1 MGDPAERP
9 EPPKWTRRTWIGV
22 GALLTIH
29 GVLLGVLGAVYSPT
43 WNEPGHLA
51 AGYRIWETGR
61 VDLYTVNPPLVKALA
76 TWPLMFFDPKTDW
89 SQLSDARGSR
99 PEFAVGRLFLQN
111 NPETWPWMMTLARWA
126 VIPLSLAGAVAAF
139 RWARE
144 AFGETSG
151 WIALVLWTFDPNILG
166 NGALIAPDLGGSS
179 LGLVAGYLFWRWLNR
194 PTWER
199 VAIAGLGLGLAL
211 LSKSTQLI
219 FGPLWV
225 VIWGFSRWRSGTLR
239 ARWKSEVPQLAVVLI
254 LGVYLLNMGYG
265 FAGTG
270 TRLGDFQFVSKALG
284 GERPPR
290 EVAGNRFQGSWMG
303 ELPVPLPSE
312 FLIGLDLQKKDF
324 EVGRWA
330 FLAGE
335 WKWGGWP
342 WFYLAAIA
350 IKSPLGY
357 GVLLLV
363 GLWVLWQSDSQTRLS
378 GVVVVASLVAVL
390 FFVSME
396 QGFTTCVRYVLP
408 ALPFAIVLLSAVGRW
423 VETGA
428 AVARYTVGA
437 TLAWIVAGS
446 LWCFPYS
453 LSYFNELI
461 GGPQN
466 GYRYLID
473 ANVDWGQD
481 LYFVREWIR
490 QHPEARP
497 VTLRWYGIFDPT
509 FAGINLPATPYPEA
523 SGKNRIEGE
532 SSSSQPASR
541 FQGWHII
548 GVHELQSADQRFA
561 YLRELNPVDRIG
573 YSVMVYH
580 LDKAQAEQAAKTV
593 CVPLQPPKDR

>member
-1 MGDPAERP
+1 MGDPADRLESRA
-9 EPPKWTRRTWIGV
+9 WTRRTWIGV
-22 GALLTIH
+22 GTLLVIH
-29 GVLLGVLGAVYSPT
+29 SVLLAVLGALYSPT

-76 TWPLMFFDPKTDW
+76 TWPMLFFDPQTDW
-89 SQLSDARGSR
+89 SLLSDTPGSR
-99 PEFAVGRLFLQN
+99 PEFAVGRFFLQN
-111 NPETWPWMMTLARWA
+111 NLETWPWMMTLARWA
-126 VIPLSLAGAVAAF
+126 VIPLSLVGAFTAF

-144 AFGETSG
+144 AFGETAG

-166 NGALIAPDLGGSS
+166 NGALIAPDLGGIS
-179 LGLVAGYLFWRWLNR
+179 LGLVAGYLFWRWLIR
-194 PTWER
+194 PSWER
-199 VAIAGLGLGLAL
+199 SAAAGAGLGLAL
-211 LSKSTQLI
+211 LTKSTLLI
-219 FGPLWV
+219 LGPLWV
-225 VIWGFSRWRSGTLR
+225 GIWGFTRWGQGTLR
-239 ARWKSEVPQLAVVLI
+239 GRWKSEATQLAVVLI
-254 LGVYLLNMGYG
+254 LAVYLLNLGYG

-270 TRLGDFQFVSKALG
+270 TRLKNFQFVSKALG

-290 EVAGNRFQGSWMG
+290 EASGNRFLDSWVG

-312 FLIGLDLQKKDF
+312 YLVGLDLQKKDF

-357 GVLLLV
+357 GVLLVVSL
-363 GLWVLWQSDSQTRLS
+363 GVLWRGDSATRRS
-378 GVVVVASLVAVL
+378 GLAIVVPLMVILA
-390 FFVSME
+390 FVSME

-408 ALPFAIVLLSAVGRW
+408 ALPLAIVLMSAAGCW
-423 VETGA
+423 VDTGTA
-428 AVARYTVGA
+428 IARYTVGA
-437 TLAWIVAGS
+437 TLAWIVVSS
-446 LWCFPYS
+446 LWCYPYS

-461 GGPQN
+461 DGPKN
-466 GYRYLID
+466 GYRYLVD
-473 ANVDWGQD
+473 ANIDWGQD

-509 FAGINLPATPYPEA
+509 VAGINLPGTPSPEE
-523 SGKNRIEGE
+523 SGKNGTGGG
-532 SSSSQPASR
+532 SPSTLPASP
-541 FQGWHII
+541 FEGWHIV
-548 GVHELQSADQRFA
+548 GVHELQGADQRYA
-561 YLRELNPVDRIG
+561 YLRELEPVDRIG

-580 LDKAQAEQAAKTV
+580 LDTAQAEKAARSFQA
-593 CVPLQPPKDR
+593 PLSPPKDR